1 MGGKNSKSQLQRKKS
16 ISKVG
21 RSSQRGLFQKSKL
34 KLNQIQKRLDDDNRE
49 QIQGELNAV
58 EEELASISEVVKD
71 KHREKYEEI
80 LRQVQ
85 ETRRKFDDRFKVP
98 VKEVQV
104 REALPE
110 VVQVHVPDPEVVEV
124 PQSGVVTP
132 PPGSPKIAF
141 GVKVPPEVVEMR
153 QTEVVTGAPPPGSP
167 KIKFGVQVMPVA
179 PPRISQEM
187 LKNTLP
193 TSPIAKEE
201 FAEIRASY
209 VNSTSS
215 KTIFRSASIVEENGV
230 VRYVEQI
237 SAEKT
242 TNSNTID
249 NVRHLVDELEDSM
262 KYFHGTKGDFE
273 YDQIHDRLVQSL
285 VKLDNFDTDDNPVL
299 KQDKKILIQRIQ
311 ELLGILDRLGRPLP
325 NQPIVSL
332 ANEDMALSTST

>member
-1 MGGKNSKSQLQRKKS
+1 MGGKNSKSQLQRNKS
-16 ISKVG
+16 ISKIG

-34 KLNQIQKRLDDDNRE
+34 KLNQIQRRLDDDNRD

-58 EEELASISEVVKD
+58 EEELGSISEVVKD

-80 LRQVQ
+80 LQQVR
-85 ETRRKFDDRFKVP
+85 ETRRKFDEKFKVP
-98 VKEVQV
+98 IKEVQV
-104 REALPE
+104 CEALPE

-124 PQSGVVTP
+124 PQTELVAP
-132 PPGSPKIAF
+132 PESPKITS
-141 GVKVPPEVVEMR
+141 GVPMLPAEVVEMR
-153 QTEVVTGAPPPGSP
+153 QTESVTSATPPGSP

-209 VNSTSS
+209 VNSTRS

-230 VRYVEQI
+230 VRNVQEISVEQ
-237 SAEKT
+237 T
-242 TNSNTID
+242 TSSNTID
-249 NVRHLVDELEDSM
+249 NVRHLVDELENSM
-262 KYFHGTKGDFE
+262 RYFHGTKGDFE
-273 YDQIHDRLVQSL
+273 YDQIHDRLVQNL

-299 KQDKKILIQRIQ
+299 KQEKKILIQRIQ

-325 NQPIVSL
+325 NQSM
-332 ANEDMALSTST
+332 ANEDNMILSTAT